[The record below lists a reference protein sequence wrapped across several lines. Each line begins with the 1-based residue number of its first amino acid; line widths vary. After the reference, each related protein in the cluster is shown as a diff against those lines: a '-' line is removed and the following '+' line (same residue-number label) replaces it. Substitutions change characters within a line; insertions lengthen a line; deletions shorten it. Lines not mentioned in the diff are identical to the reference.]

1 MSLELELSGVGSEL
15 SDVPTTSDNALC
27 ILLQAQKVSFDTVK
41 VTLVEIGPSEPN
53 QSDGLAFEVRA
64 VFDALGGIMQLEQ
77 TVGDLATASFAKL
90 QITVCFTPTNSTL
103 LNLDGLPDRSLL
115 ITFKLNAGLTS
126 KVGVSSDQEQ
136 RADQPLADQV
146 KILDQVLQIRKG
158 SERTLQLRLPAD
170 HANE

>member
-15 SDVPTTSDNALC
+15 SDVPTTGDNALC

-77 TVGDLATASFAKL
+77 TVGDLAT
-90 QITVCFTPTNSTL
+90 T
-103 LNLDGLPDRSLL
+103 SL
-115 ITFKLNAGLTS
+115 
-126 KVGVSSDQEQ
+126 
-136 RADQPLADQV
+136 
-146 KILDQVLQIRKG
+146 
-158 SERTLQLRLPAD
+158 
-170 HANE
+170 